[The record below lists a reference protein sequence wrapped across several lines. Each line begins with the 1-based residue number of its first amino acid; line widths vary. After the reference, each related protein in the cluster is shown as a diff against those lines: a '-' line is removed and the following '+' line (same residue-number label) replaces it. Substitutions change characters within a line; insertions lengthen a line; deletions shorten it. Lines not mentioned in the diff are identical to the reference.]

1 MAKPV
6 KNNIKYKVIIGL
18 EVHIELSTKS
28 KMFCS
33 CPSDHFAKKA
43 NTLVCPICLGF
54 PGALPFANRE
64 AILSTIKFGLAFG
77 CKINN
82 LSKFDRKHYF
92 YPDLPKGYQISQ
104 YDLPLCGEGKF
115 QILPRGGVAPAVHL
129 AGGTIRI
136 RRVHLEEDTAKLQH
150 QKIDGKNATLIDFNR
165 SGVPLMELV
174 TEPDFGNGK
183 DVAVF
188 LKEAQLTARYLDI
201 SNADMEKGSM
211 RLEANISLAPMGH
224 LAGDRMD
231 SHEVDLPNYKV
242 ELKNINSFAFLQRA
256 IEAEITRQE
265 KILSKGGRVIQET
278 RGYNEITGKTFSQ
291 RIKEGAQ
298 DYRYFPEPDI
308 PPMRF
313 TDKEIDDIKKSMKDT
328 PSLTRKKL
336 NETYDLRED
345 YIEVLIGE
353 PKRIAYFEKAVE
365 IGKKYNISSKT
376 LAEVMVNRK
385 MDNIYDE
392 PIDMIKKIL
401 EITKKD
407 YTKKD
412 DMVNTINDVLK
423 ENKKAVEDYKKGKR
437 EVIGYLIGLVQK
449 KLKGKGSVK
458 FIQER
463 LLINLQK

>member
-1 MAKPV
+1 M
-6 KNNIKYKVIIGL
+6 IEKYKVIIGL

-64 AILSTIKFGLAFG
+64 AILSTIKFGLVFG

-104 YDLPLCGEGKF
+104 YDKPLC
-115 QILPRGGVAPAVHL
+115 ILGTWKNIKTNK
-129 AGGTIRI
+129 TIRI

-150 QKIDGKNATLIDFNR
+150 QKVDGKNTTLIDFNR

-211 RLEANISLAPMGH
+211 RLEANISLQSAH
-224 LAGDRMD
+224 LVGGLIPD
-231 SHEVDLPNYKV
+231 YKV

-291 RIKEGAQ
+291 RIKEEAQ

-313 TDKEIDDIKKSMKDT
+313 TDKEIDDIKKSMKET

-336 NETYDLRED
+336 SETYGLRED

-353 PKRIAYFEKAVE
+353 PKRIAYFKKAVE
-365 IGKKYNISSKT
+365 FSKKYGISPKT
-376 LAEVMVNRK
+376 LADVMVNRK

-412 DMVNTINDVLK
+412 DMVNAINDVLK
-423 ENKKAVEDYKKGKR
+423 ENKKAVEDYKKGKGQ
-437 EVIGYLIGLVQK
+437 VIGFLIGQVQK
-449 KLKGKGSVK
+449 KLKGKGK
-458 FIQER
+458 IEEIIY
-463 LLINLQK
+463 LIKEKINKN

>member
-1 MAKPV
+1 MLK
-6 KNNIKYKVIIGL
+6 KYKVIIGL

-33 CPSDHFAKKA
+33 CPSDHFVKKA

-77 CKINN
+77 CKINK

-104 YDLPLCGEGKF
+104 YDKPLCTS
-115 QILPRGGVAPAVHL
+115 
-129 AGGTIRI
+129 GTWKNIKTNKSIRI

-150 QKIDGKNATLIDFNR
+150 QKIDGKNTTLIDFNR

-211 RLEANISLAPMGH
+211 RLEANISLQSAH
-224 LAGDRMD
+224 LVGGTIPD
-231 SHEVDLPNYKV
+231 YKV
-242 ELKNINSFAFLQRA
+242 ELKNINSFAFLLKA
-256 IEAEITRQE
+256 IDAEIARQE

-278 RGYNEITGKTFSQ
+278 RGYNESTGKTFSQ
-291 RIKEGAQ
+291 RIKEEAQ

-313 TDKEIDDIKKSMKDT
+313 TDIEIDDIKKSMKEI
-328 PSLTRKKL
+328 PSLIRKKL
-336 NETYDLRED
+336 SETYGLRED

-353 PKRIAYFEKAVE
+353 PKRIAYFEKAIE
-365 IGKKYNISSKT
+365 IGKKYNISPKT
-376 LAEVMVNRK
+376 LADVMVNRK

-401 EITKKD
+401 EIMKKD

-412 DMVNTINDVLK
+412 DMVNAINDVLK
-423 ENKKAVEDYKKGKR
+423 DNSKAVKDYQQGKGQ
-437 EVIGYLIGLVQK
+437 VIGFLIGQVQK
-449 KLKGKGSVK
+449 KLKGKGK
-458 FIQER
+458 TEEI
-463 LLINLQK
+463 INLIKEKINKN

>member
-1 MAKPV
+1 MLK
-6 KNNIKYKVIIGL
+6 KYKVIIGL

-77 CKINN
+77 CRINN

-104 YDLPLCGEGKF
+104 YDKPLCIF
-115 QILPRGGVAPAVHL
+115 
-129 AGGTIRI
+129 GTWKNIKTNKSIRI
-136 RRVHLEEDTAKLQH
+136 KRVHLEEDTAKLQH
-150 QKIDGKNATLIDFNR
+150 QKVDGKNTTLIDFNR

-224 LAGDRMD
+224 LAGGRMD
-231 SHEVDLPNYKV
+231 SHEVDLPKYKV
-242 ELKNINSFAFLQRA
+242 ELKNINSFAFLLKA
-256 IEAEITRQE
+256 IDAEIARQE

-278 RGYNEITGKTFSQ
+278 RGYNESTGKTFSQ
-291 RIKEGAQ
+291 RIKEEAQ

-313 TDKEIDDIKKSMKDT
+313 TDIEIDDIKKSMKEI
-328 PSLTRKKL
+328 PSLIRKKL
-336 NETYDLRED
+336 SETYGLRED

-353 PKRIAYFEKAVE
+353 PKRIAYFKKAVE
-365 IGKKYNISSKT
+365 FSKKYGISPKT
-376 LAEVMVNRK
+376 LADVMVNRK
-385 MDNIYDE
+385 MDNIYEE
-392 PIDMIKKIL
+392 PIDMIKKIS

-407 YTKKD
+407 YTKEG
-412 DMVNTINDVLK
+412 DMVSAINDVLK
-423 ENKKAVEDYKKGKR
+423 ENKKAVEDYKKGKGQ
-437 EVIGYLIGLVQK
+437 VIGFLIGQVQK
-449 KLKGKGSVK
+449 KLKGEGDIKLIINTLKS
-458 FIQER
+458 
-463 LLINLQK
+463 LLNK